1 MIISEKLLEELIALQ
16 NAVHQVTS
24 CNSMTEIQLE
34 NFLKEFEKRRF
45 KILNEIKIYNS
56 NAEYETDLIDYI
68 DNEYKTEIIDDV
80 LKIYIPETMPKYK
93 NIKTHTYKRIMLN
106 VAEVTKEYK
115 NMFQNGAFIYIK
127 VFDNQKAWDIDN
139 KMIKPIPDGLILSEV
154 ISDDDINK
162 MFYCVKG
169 EFDEIPHTEVYIS
182 NCKSMI
188 EFLEKYKIS

>member
-154 ISDDDINK
+154 ISDDDIKK